1 MGYDRNSL
9 GVMPV
14 WVYKAKNRYQPKYE
28 RSVVKYNVV
37 VSHTGHVVFVSGGHP
52 GAMSDTTLARK
63 YSPALRE
70 SDVILADLAYISIP
84 HCLTPIKN
92 LHGGLTAD
100 QLEFNRVF
108 QFYRAR
114 AEHCFGWMKSFA
126 F

>member
-1 MGYDRNSL
+1 
-9 GVMPV
+9 MPV

-70 SDVILADLAYISIP
+70 SDIILADLAYVSIP
-84 HCLTPIKN
+84 HCLTPIKICTEDLLLIN
-92 LHGGLTAD
+92 LNLTECSNFIVLGLNIVLA
-100 QLEFNRVF
+100 
-108 QFYRAR
+108 
-114 AEHCFGWMKSFA
+114 G
-126 F
+126 